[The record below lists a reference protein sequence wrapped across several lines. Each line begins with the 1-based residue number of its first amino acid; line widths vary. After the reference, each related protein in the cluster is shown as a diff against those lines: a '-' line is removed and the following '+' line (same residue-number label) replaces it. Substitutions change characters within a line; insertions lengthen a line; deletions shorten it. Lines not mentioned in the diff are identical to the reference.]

1 MISIQVFQQSVLYQ
15 GTTSVVPQSRQ
26 NPLGFSP
33 RANLKSKSRT
43 PRFLKQVSIREKTV
57 SDLVKIVECPRDAWQ
72 GLPALIPTEQKAAH
86 LRALIAAGFTH
97 IDAVSFVSPAAIPQM
112 ADSEQV
118 LQLLDS
124 PKNVEL
130 IAIVVNERG
139 AERAIKTGAVQTL
152 GFPYSISPQF
162 LRRNQNQT
170 PQESLRILQSIIK
183 LGHIAGLNIVAYVS
197 MAFGN
202 PYGDPWSLNQLAAA
216 CQLLIESGIRQV
228 SLADTVGLAMPW
240 QISETVAS
248 ALTASEGIE
257 IGVHLHAR
265 PDDAAAKISAAYHAG
280 CRRFDA
286 AIGGLGGCP
295 FAQDALVGNI
305 PTEILIAELKQLGA
319 QLPQLQPLESLI
331 EDSVKFARDFGTKA
345 D

>member
-1 MISIQVFQQSVLYQ
+1 LND
-15 GTTSVVPQSRQ
+15 P
-26 NPLGFSP
+26 
-33 RANLKSKSRT
+33 
-43 PRFLKQVSIREKTV
+43 
-57 SDLVKIVECPRDAWQ
+57 VKIVECPRDAWQ
-72 GLPALIPTEQKAAH
+72 GLPALIPAAQKAAH
-86 LRALIAAGFTH
+86 LSALIAAGFTH

-112 ADSEQV
+112 ADSEKV
-118 LQLLDS
+118 LQLLHPTRD
-124 PKNVEL
+124 VEL

-139 AERAIKTGAVQTL
+139 GERAIKTGAVQTL

-183 LGHIAGLNIVAYVS
+183 LAHTGGLNVVAYVS

-202 PYGDPWSLNQLAAA
+202 PYGDAWSLVQLTAA
-216 CQLLIESGIRQV
+216 CQLLIDSGIRQI
-228 SLADTVGLAMPW
+228 SLADTVGLATPT

-248 ALTASEGIE
+248 ALRASKGIE
-257 IGVHLHAR
+257 VGVHLHAR
-265 PDDAAAKISAAYHAG
+265 PNDAAAKIRAAYDAG

-305 PTEILIAELKQLGA
+305 PTETLIAELKQLGA
-319 QLPQLQPLESLI
+319 QLPQLQHLESLI
-331 EDSVKFARDFGTKA
+331 ENSAKLARDFGEPVKS
-345 D
+345 